1 MGVTV
6 QFFDNSLRILEQA
19 EYRATFFTSTN
30 MKTRSPFLLFIL
42 FVLLPGVNAYAQRS
56 LRESYIEEYA
66 QLAVSE
72 MSRSGIPASIT
83 LAQGILESGNGQSEL
98 ARKSNNH
105 FGIKC
110 HSDWKGAKVYHDDD
124 AKGECFRKYNK
135 PQHSFEDHTD
145 FLMRGSRYAFL
156 FELDPS
162 DYKGWARGLKKAGYA
177 TAPEYAD
184 RLIKIIEDEMLYRFD
199 NPTSATPALTSGKGP
214 VLDKKGRPVT
224 NARERFVLRRVQSE
238 GTRVAFVRFQ
248 KGDRLEYIADSL
260 HLPTAAL
267 LQFNDWTHEVI
278 VAEGERV
285 YVDEKK
291 GRGATKTTVVR
302 VGETMHSI
310 GQREQMKLAK
320 LYKFNDFPVGYQP
333 MVGDEI
339 RLRPKSILKRIKE
352 R

>member
-1 MGVTV
+1 
-6 QFFDNSLRILEQA
+6 
-19 EYRATFFTSTN
+19 

-42 FVLLPGVNAYAQRS
+42 FVLWPDVNAHAQRS

-72 MSRSGIPASIT
+72 MNRSGIPASIT

-98 ARKSNNH
+98 AKKSNNH

-110 HSDWKGAKVYHDDD
+110 HSDWNGAKVYHDDD
-124 AKGECFRKYNK
+124 AKGECFRKYTK

-156 FELDPS
+156 FELAPS
-162 DYKGWARGLKKAGYA
+162 DYKGWAKGLKKAGYA
-177 TAPEYAD
+177 TAPDYAD

-199 NPTSATPALTSGKGP
+199 DPSSSTPALTGRKGP

-238 GTRVAFVRFQ
+238 GTRVAFVPFQ

-302 VGETMHSI
+302 AGETMHSI
-310 GQREQMKLAK
+310 SQREQIKLAK

-339 RLRPKSILKRIKE
+339 LLRPKSLLKRMQEK
-352 R
+352 

>member
-1 MGVTV
+1 VGVTV
-6 QFFDNSLRILEQA
+6 QFFDNSLRILERA
-19 EYRATFFTSTN
+19 ELPSTFFTTTS
-30 MKTRSPFLLFIL
+30 MKIRSRFFVFML
-42 FVLLPGVNAYAQRS
+42 FVLSFSVNTHAQRS

-145 FLMRGSRYAFL
+145 FLMRGLRYAFL

-162 DYKGWARGLKKAGYA
+162 DYKGWAKGLKKAGYA
-177 TAPEYAD
+177 TAPDYAD

-199 NPTSATPALTSGKGP
+199 DPGSSTPALTSGKGP

-238 GTRVAFVRFQ
+238 GTRVVFVRLQ

-260 HLPTAAL
+260 RLSTAAL
-267 LQFNDWTHEVI
+267 LQFNDWTHEVV

-291 GRGATKTTVVR
+291 RRGATKTTLVR
-302 VGETMHSI
+302 VGETMHGIS
-310 GQREQMKLAK
+310 QREQIKLAK
-320 LYKFNDFPVGYQP
+320 LYKFNDFHVGYQP

-339 RLRPKSILKRIKE
+339 RLRPVSLIKRLQGK
-352 R
+352 

>member
-19 EYRATFFTSTN
+19 EYRTTFFTSTH
-30 MKTRSPFLLFIL
+30 MKTRSSFLLYIL
-42 FVLLPGVNAYAQRS
+42 FVLLPGVNAHAQRS

-162 DYKGWARGLKKAGYA
+162 DYKGWAKGLKKAGYA

-302 VGETMHSI
+302 AGETMHRI

-339 RLRPKSILKRIKE
+339 RLRPKSILKRMKE
-352 R
+352 K

>member
-1 MGVTV
+1 MGVTF
-6 QFFDNSLRILEQA
+6 QFFDNSSCILDQA
-19 EYRATFFTSTN
+19 EVFNTFFTSTP
-30 MKTRSPFLLFIL
+30 MKIRLRVLAIIL
-42 FVLLPGVNAYAQRS
+42 FTLSIGFNAQAQRS

-66 QLAVSE
+66 QLAVAE
-72 MSRSGIPASIT
+72 MNRSGIPASIT
-83 LAQGILESGNGQSEL
+83 LAQGILESGNGQSDL

-110 HSDWKGAKVYHDDD
+110 HNDWKGAKVYHDDD
-124 AKGECFRKYNK
+124 EKGECFRKYNK

-156 FELDPS
+156 FDLDPI

-199 NPTSATPALTSGKGP
+199 GGAALTPATASGKGP
-214 VLDKKGRPVT
+214 VLDKRGRPVT
-224 NARERFVLRRVQSE
+224 NARERFVLRRAQSE
-238 GTRVAFVRFQ
+238 GTRVAFVLFQ
-248 KGDRLEYIADSL
+248 KNDRLEFIADSL

-267 LQFNDWTHEVI
+267 LQFNDWTHEV
-278 VAEGERV
+278 VLVENDRV

-291 GRGATKTTVVR
+291 NRGASKTTVVR
-302 VGETMHSI
+302 AGETMHRIS
-310 GQREQMKLAK
+310 QREQVKLAK

-339 RLRPKSILKRIKE
+339 RLRPQGIITRF
-352 R
+352 RAN

>member
-1 MGVTV
+1 VGVRG

-19 EYRATFFTSTN
+19 DLPIIFFTSTP
-30 MKTRSPFLLFIL
+30 MKTSSRVHLFMLFALLW
-42 FVLLPGVNAYAQRS
+42 GVNAHAQQS

-66 QLAVSE
+66 QLAVAE
-72 MSRSGIPASIT
+72 MNRSGIPASIT

-124 AKGECFRKYNK
+124 EKGECFRKYDK
-135 PQHSFEDHTD
+135 PQYSFEDHTD

-156 FELDPS
+156 FELDPN
-162 DYKGWARGLKKAGYA
+162 DYKGWAKGLKKAGYA

-199 NPTSATPALTSGKGP
+199 GGAALTPAVAGGTGP

-238 GTRVAFVRFQ
+238 GTRVAFVLFQ

-267 LQFNDWTHEVI
+267 LQFNDWTHEV
-278 VAEGERV
+278 VVGEGDRV
-285 YVDEKK
+285 YVDDKK
-291 GRGATKTTVVR
+291 GRGRTKTTVVR

-310 GQREQMKLAK
+310 SQREQMKLAK
-320 LYKFNDFPVGYQP
+320 LYKFNDFAVGYQP

-339 RLRPKSILKRIKE
+339 RLRPLGLLQKFKD
-352 R
+352 

>member
-1 MGVTV
+1 VGVTT

-19 EYRATFFTSTN
+19 KLHTTFFTLIH
-30 MKTRSPFLLFIL
+30 MKTHSPFLVLMLFAL
-42 FVLLPGVNAYAQRS
+42 MFGLNAHAQQS
-56 LRESYIEEYA
+56 LRESYVEEYA
-66 QLAVSE
+66 QLSVSE
-72 MSRSGIPASIT
+72 MNRSGIPASIT
-83 LAQGILESGNGQSEL
+83 LAQGILESGIGQSEL

-156 FELDPS
+156 FELDPG
-162 DYKGWARGLKKAGYA
+162 DYKSWARGLKKAGYA
-177 TAPEYAD
+177 TAPDYAD

-199 NPTSATPALTSGKGP
+199 DPGSSTPSLTGGKGP

-224 NARERFVLRRVQSE
+224 NTRERFVLRRVQNE

-260 HLPTAAL
+260 HLPAAAL

-302 VGETMHSI
+302 VGETMHDIS
-310 GQREQMKLAK
+310 QREQMKLAK

-339 RLRPKSILKRIKE
+339 RLRRLSLLKRVRGK
-352 R
+352 

>member
-145 FLMRGSRYAFL
+145 FLMR
-156 FELDPS
+156 
-162 DYKGWARGLKKAGYA
+162 
-177 TAPEYAD
+177 
-184 RLIKIIEDEMLYRFD
+184 
-199 NPTSATPALTSGKGP
+199 
-214 VLDKKGRPVT
+214 
-224 NARERFVLRRVQSE
+224 
-238 GTRVAFVRFQ
+238 
-248 KGDRLEYIADSL
+248 
-260 HLPTAAL
+260 
-267 LQFNDWTHEVI
+267 
-278 VAEGERV
+278 
-285 YVDEKK
+285 
-291 GRGATKTTVVR
+291 
-302 VGETMHSI
+302 
-310 GQREQMKLAK
+310 
-320 LYKFNDFPVGYQP
+320 
-333 MVGDEI
+333 
-339 RLRPKSILKRIKE
+339 
-352 R
+352 